1 MPANPTQFNLLTVFK
16 LSLLIPPNAIIF
28 FLKYFDKILNLIVP
42 KYLLLFFVLFKG
54 DKKRYSTFCLFFI
67 FISLKLCA
75 DPRTVMNFVLL
86 MNAQLLKDG
95 I

>member
-42 KYLLLFFVLFKG
+42 KYLLLFFFYLKVI
-54 DKKRYSTFCLFFI
+54 KKDILHFVFFYI
-67 FISLKLCA
+67 YF
-75 DPRTVMNFVLL
+75 PQVMR
-86 MNAQLLKDG
+86 
-95 I
+95 